1 MVMRHEAE
9 GLRMSY
15 IRPRKLIGA
24 TAALLWLAGCG
35 EQNTYVAP
43 PPPKVSVA
51 VPLQQPVTRYLE
63 ATGNTVAVNSA
74 NLVARVQG
82 FVQEI
87 NYRDGDFVKKGTV
100 LFVIEPESYRL
111 KLQQSQAA
119 EAGAQ
124 ATLRQA
130 EADFARQTELAS
142 RQVASKAA
150 LDNATANRDS
160 AQANLQQAQV
170 NTRLAA
176 INVDYTQVSAP
187 FDGIVSARQVS
198 IGELVGA
205 GSPTVLATIVQS
217 DPIYVNFSISE
228 REVQRIRNEMARRG
242 GATPEQMRQVPVEVG
257 LQTETGYPHRGT
269 LEYIAPTV
277 SQTTGTLT
285 LRAMFANAARAL
297 LPGYFVRVR
306 IPGPQ
311 PQQSLLVPD
320 TALGS
325 DQGGRY
331 VLVIKPDN
339 VVEQRKVEVGANVG
353 DLRVIESGLKP
364 DDRVV
369 IGGALRAV
377 AGQKVDPQLETI
389 AAAPRAN

>member
-1 MVMRHEAE
+1 MPYV
-9 GLRMSY
+9 
-15 IRPRKLIGA
+15 RPRKLIGA

-43 PPPKVSVA
+43 PPPRVSVA

-111 KLQQSQAA
+111 KSQQSQAA

-124 ATLRQA
+124 ASLRQTEA
-130 EADFARQTELAS
+130 EFARQTELTS

-176 INVDYTQVSAP
+176 INVDYTQVTAP
-187 FDGIVSARQVS
+187 FDGIVTARQVS

-205 GSPTVLATIVQS
+205 GQPTVLATIVQH
-217 DPIYVNFSISE
+217 DPIYVNFTVSE
-228 REVQRIRNEMARRG
+228 REVQRIRAEMVRRG
-242 GATPEQMRQVPVEVG
+242 FPQDQIRSVGVEVG
-257 LQTETGYPHRGT
+257 LQSEAGYPHRGT
-269 LEYIAPTV
+269 LEYLSPTV
-277 SQTTGTLT
+277 NQGTGTMT
-285 LRAMFANAARAL
+285 VRAVLANSSRVL

-331 VLVIKPDN
+331 VLVVKADN
-339 VVEQRKVEVGANVG
+339 VVEQRKVEIGANVG
-353 DLRVIESGLKP
+353 DLRVIENGLKP

-369 IGGALRAV
+369 VGGALRAV

-389 AAAPRAN
+389 AAAPRSN